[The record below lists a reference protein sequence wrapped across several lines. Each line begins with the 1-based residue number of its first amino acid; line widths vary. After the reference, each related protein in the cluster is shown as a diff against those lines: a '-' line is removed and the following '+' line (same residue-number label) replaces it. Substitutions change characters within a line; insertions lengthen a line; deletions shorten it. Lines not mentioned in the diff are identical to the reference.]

1 MYKCDIEVSLTKLF
15 ALSFISPR
23 VLFWSLSL
31 KLATI
36 IDLRVVFP
44 LLLGAEAD
52 LIQNCFSRNFEVSLS
67 MQLNVFFSFKTCKLE
82 RMPSD
87 N

>member
-1 MYKCDIEVSLTKLF
+1 MKHIKWAIKVFFQVFKHKFLFSLKCINVTWKYLFLF

-36 IDLRVVFP
+36 IDLKVVLP
-44 LLLGAEAD
+44 LLLSAEGD
-52 LIQNCFSRNFEVSLS
+52 LSQNCFSRNFEV
-67 MQLNVFFSFKTCKLE
+67 
-82 RMPSD
+82 
-87 N
+87 